1 LDARRS
7 PCRIRSPKTPGVLQ
21 GADSAFAFIDAVFLA
36 TQGLPAYRFATPIGV
51 TLSMGMPGG
60 SVGQIG
66 VSPLVKGLVTV
77 PTFWYLAGRVSGF
90 SSSTVIDAGHFACR
104 VQRPTVIFN

>member
-1 LDARRS
+1 
-7 PCRIRSPKTPGVLQ
+7 
-21 GADSAFAFIDAVFLA
+21 
-36 TQGLPAYRFATPIGV
+36 
-51 TLSMGMPGG
+51 
-60 SVGQIG
+60 
-66 VSPLVKGLVTV
+66 V